1 MQIDSAIHSIIDTF
15 ENSQVLQNLF
25 QMQTLTVELGN
36 RGYPIYIGEHLLS
49 RPELLHRHIS
59 GRKVL
64 VVSNETVLPLL
75 QDKIKSAL
83 DGYDYRML
91 ALPDG
96 EQYKTLESLNI
107 IYTEL
112 LNNHYDRHCTL
123 IALGGGV
130 VGDITGFAA
139 ATYQRGVHF
148 IQVPTTLLAQVDS
161 SVGGKTAVNHEL
173 GKNMIGAFYQPL
185 SVLADITTLN
195 TLPPR
200 ELSAGLAEVIKYG
213 LIRSN
218 DFFEW
223 LEINFSKLLN
233 LDPKAL
239 GEAIERSC
247 RCKAEIVA
255 ADEHEQGLRALLNL
269 GHTFGHA
276 IETFVKYQGWLHGE
290 AIAVGMLLAA
300 EFSHRCG
307 HLSEND
313 VNRIKKLLANI
324 NLPTDPPANMRAED
338 FLQLMARD
346 KKVKDGKIR
355 LVLLERIGHAI
366 ISDNYSMEALTDY
379 LGWVEHNR

>member
-1 MQIDSAIHSIIDTF
+1 
-15 ENSQVLQNLF
+15 
-25 QMQTLTVELGN
+25 MQTLTVELGN
-36 RGYPIYIGEHLLS
+36 RSYPIYIGEQLLS
-49 RPELLHRHIS
+49 RPELLRRHIT

-75 QDKIKSAL
+75 RSSIEQAL
-83 DGYDYRML
+83 EEYDYRLL

-96 EQYKTLESLNI
+96 EQHKTLASLNL

-112 LNNHYDRHCTL
+112 LNNGYDRHCTL

-148 IQVPTTLLAQVDS
+148 IQIPTTLLAQVDS
-161 SVGGKTAVNHEL
+161 SVGGKTGVNHEL
-173 GKNMIGAFYQPL
+173 GKNMIGAFYQPRC
-185 SVLADITTLN
+185 VLADISVLR

-213 LIRSN
+213 LIHMD

-223 LEINFSKLLN
+223 LETNYSRLLN
-233 LDPKAL
+233 LDPQAMSV
-239 GEAIERSC
+239 AIEKSC

-255 ADEHEQGLRALLNL
+255 ADEHEQGVRALLNL

-290 AIAVGMLLAA
+290 AVGVGMLLAA
-300 EFSHRCG
+300 EFSQRCG
-307 HLSEND
+307 YLSGKD
-313 VNRIKKLLANI
+313 VGRIKALLENVH
-324 NLPTDPPANMRAED
+324 LPVKTPAGMGAAD

-346 KKVKDGKIR
+346 KKVKDGAIR

-366 ISDNYSMEALTDY
+366 ISDNYSGAALKEY
-379 LGWVEHNR
+379 LECLQQTR

>member
-1 MQIDSAIHSIIDTF
+1 
-15 ENSQVLQNLF
+15 
-25 QMQTLTVELGN
+25 
-36 RGYPIYIGEHLLS
+36 LLS
-49 RPELLHRHIS
+49 RPELLRRHIA
-59 GRKVL
+59 GRAL

-75 QDKIKSAL
+75 RDKIEPAL
-83 DGYDYRML
+83 DGYDYRLL

-96 EQYKTLESLNI
+96 EQYKTLASLNL
-107 IYTEL
+107 IYTDL
-112 LNNHYDRHCTL
+112 LNKHYDRHCTL

-148 IQVPTTLLAQVDS
+148 IQIPTTLLAQVDS

-173 GKNMIGAFYQPL
+173 GKNMIGAFYQPRC
-185 SVLADITTLN
+185 VLADTAVLH

-213 LIRSN
+213 LIRMG

-223 LEINFSKLLN
+223 LENNYSDLLS
-233 LDPKAL
+233 LDPQAMSV
-239 GEAIERSC
+239 AIERSC

-255 ADEHEQGLRALLNL
+255 ADEHEQSIRALLNL

-290 AIAVGMLLAA
+290 AVAVGMLMAA
-300 EFSHRCG
+300 EFSHRRG
-307 HLSEND
+307 YLSEKD
-313 VNRIKKLLANI
+313 VHRVKSLLENV
-324 NLPTDPPANMRAED
+324 NLPVRPPATMRATD
-338 FLQLMARD
+338 FLQLMSRD
-346 KKVKDGKIR
+346 KKVKDGTIR

-366 ISDNYSMEALTDY
+366 ISDNYGIEALRDY
-379 LGWVEHNR
+379 LEWVEQNR